1 MDEQTGIEKIYVLAS
16 ERRIDLSEY
25 FDLEDGRQRT
35 GRRPRRDGSLEDDV
49 LDQLNARLVQLKG
62 NALAAF
68 ADEDADSKGVE
79 VSGYGV
85 VRDEGGPGTVE
96 VSLRHLP
103 RRSRR

>member
-1 MDEQTGIEKIYVLAS
+1 M
-16 ERRIDLSEY
+16 
-25 FDLEDGRQRT
+25 
-35 GRRPRRDGSLEDDV
+35 